1 MVAKSSHRGGGR
13 RLLKQSDE
21 ARPEVFPLDVL
32 PPDVLPVPLDV
43 PPLDVLPLLDV
54 PPLDVLP
61 LDVLPVPL
69 DVPPLDVLPLLDVPP
84 LDVLPRP
91 VLRCLASALACWR
104 RSNSSRS
111 SSGLASGRALPIY
124 RLCI

>member
-21 ARPEVFPLDVL
+21 ARPEVFPLEAL
-32 PPDVLPVPLDV
+32 PPDVLPPL
-43 PPLDVLPLLDV
+43 
-54 PPLDVLP
+54 
-61 LDVLPVPL
+61 L

-91 VLRCLASALACWR
+91 VLRRVASALACWR

>member
-21 ARPEVFPLDVL
+21 ARPEVLPLDVL
-32 PPDVLPVPLDV
+32 PVLLDV

-54 PPLDVLP
+54 LPVLLPLDVLP
-61 LDVLPVPL
+61 LDVLPVL
-69 DVPPLDVLPLLDVPP
+69 LDVLP
-84 LDVLPRP
+84 LDVLPRL
-91 VLRCLASALACWR
+91 VLRRVASALACWR

>member
-21 ARPEVFPLDVL
+21 ARPEVLPLEAL
-32 PPDVLPVPLDV
+32 PPDVLPALLDEL
-43 PPLDVLPLLDV
+43 PLDVLPLLDV
-54 PPLDVLP
+54 PP

-91 VLRCLASALACWR
+91 VLRRVASALACWR
-104 RSNSSRS
+104 RSNRSRS
-111 SSGLASGRALPIY
+111 SSGLASGRALPI
-124 RLCI
+124 